1 MLAEKAAPRVV
12 RFSVSLSRKVSINY
26 STYEVS
32 YSESVDVPD
41 ELDDRT
47 LAQAKHKVATRI
59 AKQIKHELQ
68 AQFDL
73 DPSA

>member
-1 MLAEKAAPRVV
+1 MPDKATPRVV
-12 RFSVSLSRKVSINY
+12 RFSVTLGRKISRNY

-32 YSESVDVPD
+32 YTESVDVPD

-59 AKQIKHELQ
+59 AKQIDHELK

-73 DPSA
+73 DLNA